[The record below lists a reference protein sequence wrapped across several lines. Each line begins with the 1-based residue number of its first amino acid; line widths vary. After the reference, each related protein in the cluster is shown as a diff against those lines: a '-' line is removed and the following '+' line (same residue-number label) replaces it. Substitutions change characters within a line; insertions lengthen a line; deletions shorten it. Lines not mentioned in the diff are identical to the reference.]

1 MIYRRMKSS
10 PGARTPLLILFAC
23 LMTLS
28 LLATGWSGKARTQ
41 EARPRRAAT
50 PTPTASP
57 QPTRSIV
64 VQPTATPTP
73 SPRPTVIRRPDV
85 QVDMPA
91 PPTMIVHPRAEA
103 TPSPSP
109 SPDNGEEVDPDA
121 IVRVNTDL
129 VTLNVRVVDRNNRPI
144 NDARQNQFHVFENG
158 VEQPIEFFSTEEVPI
173 TYGLVVD
180 NSGSM
185 RSQIDT
191 VIEAAKTIINSN
203 RPGDETFIERFV
215 DREKI
220 EVVRDFTAN
229 RQDLM
234 DGLDDMI
241 IEGGQTAV
249 IDAVYLGADH
259 VANYKKSNDQ
269 DDRRR
274 RALILVTDGE
284 DRESFYNQD
293 RLFQALR
300 EEDVQIFVIGFVNEL
315 DREGGLIRKSPRDR
329 SVALINRLASETGG
343 RAFFPNSL
351 SDLPDIARQITHDLR
366 TQYVVSYNPTNKLR
380 DGSFRPIRVAV
391 DDAQGQHRVAITR
404 TGRYATPSSRPTT
417 NAPATRGG
425 STARPTPTPTT
436 NTRPQTRRSP

>member
-1 MIYRRMKSS
+1 MKSS
-10 PGARTPLLILFAC
+10 KSARASLLILFAC
-23 LMTLS
+23 LMSFS
-28 LLATGWSGKARTQ
+28 LLFAGRTGNARTQ
-41 EARPRRAAT
+41 DARPRRAAS
-50 PTPTASP
+50 PAPTASP
-57 QPTRSIV
+57 SPARSIV
-64 VQPTATPTP
+64 MQPRPSPTP
-73 SPRPTVIRRPDV
+73 RQSRPV
-85 QVDMPA
+85 QVDMSEQ
-91 PPTMIVHPRAEA
+91 PPTMIVRPRVEA

-144 NDARQNQFHVFENG
+144 NDARQPQFHVFENG

-185 RSQIDT
+185 RSQIET
-191 VIEAAKTIINSN
+191 VIEAAKSIINSN

-220 EVVRDFTAN
+220 EVLREFTAN
-229 RQDLM
+229 KQDLM

-249 IDAVYLGADH
+249 IDAVYLGAEH
-259 VANYKKSNDQ
+259 VSSYKKSNDL

-284 DRESFYNQD
+284 DRESFYNQE
-293 RLFQALR
+293 RLFQALH

-315 DREGGLIRKSPRDR
+315 DNEGGLIRKSPRDR
-329 SVALINRLASETGG
+329 AVSLINRLASET
-343 RAFFPNSL
+343 
-351 SDLPDIARQITHDLR
+351 
-366 TQYVVSYNPTNKLR
+366 
-380 DGSFRPIRVAV
+380 
-391 DDAQGQHRVAITR
+391 
-404 TGRYATPSSRPTT
+404 
-417 NAPATRGG
+417 
-425 STARPTPTPTT
+425 
-436 NTRPQTRRSP
+436 

>member
-1 MIYRRMKSS
+1 
-10 PGARTPLLILFAC
+10 
-23 LMTLS
+23 
-28 LLATGWSGKARTQ
+28 
-41 EARPRRAAT
+41 
-50 PTPTASP
+50 
-57 QPTRSIV
+57 
-64 VQPTATPTP
+64 
-73 SPRPTVIRRPDV
+73 
-85 QVDMPA
+85 
-91 PPTMIVHPRAEA
+91 VHPRAEA

>member
-1 MIYRRMKSS
+1 MIV
-10 PGARTPLLILFAC
+10 
-23 LMTLS
+23 
-28 LLATGWSGKARTQ
+28 
-41 EARPRRAAT
+41 RPR
-50 PTPTASP
+50 
-57 QPTRSIV
+57 V
-64 VQPTATPTP
+64 
-73 SPRPTVIRRPDV
+73 
-85 QVDMPA
+85 
-91 PPTMIVHPRAEA
+91 EA

-144 NDARQNQFHVFENG
+144 NDARQPQFHVFENG

-185 RSQIDT
+185 RSQIET
-191 VIEAAKTIINSN
+191 VIEAAKSIINSN

-220 EVVRDFTAN
+220 EVLREFTAN
-229 RQDLM
+229 KQDLM

-249 IDAVYLGADH
+249 IDAVYLGAEH
-259 VANYKKSNDQ
+259 VSSYKKSNDL

-284 DRESFYNQD
+284 DRESFYNQE
-293 RLFQALR
+293 RLFQALH

-315 DREGGLIRKSPRDR
+315 DNEGGLIRKSPRDR
-329 SVALINRLASETGG
+329 AVSLINRLASETGG
-343 RAFFPNSL
+343 RAFFPTSL
-351 SDLPDIARQITHDLR
+351 AEIPDIARQITHDMR

-380 DGSFRPIRVAV
+380 DGSFRPIRVTV
-391 DDAQGQHRVAITR
+391 DDSQGQHRVAITR
-404 TGRYATPSSRPTT
+404 TGRYATPAS
-417 NAPATRGG
+417 APATSAPGTR
-425 STARPTPTPTT
+425 SPARPSATPAT
-436 NTRPQTRRSP
+436 NTRPQTHRSP

>member
-1 MIYRRMKSS
+1 MKSS

-50 PTPTASP
+50 SAPTASP

-73 SPRPTVIRRPDV
+73 SPKPTVIRRPDV

-109 SPDNGEEVDPDA
+109 SPDQGEEVDPDA

-417 NAPATRGG
+417 SAPATRG
-425 STARPTPTPTT
+425 STARPTPTPAT